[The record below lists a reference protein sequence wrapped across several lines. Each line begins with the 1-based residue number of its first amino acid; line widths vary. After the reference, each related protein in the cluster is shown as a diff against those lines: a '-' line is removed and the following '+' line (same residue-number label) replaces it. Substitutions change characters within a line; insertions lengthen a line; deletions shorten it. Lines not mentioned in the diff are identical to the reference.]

1 LSAKKKILVDELE
14 LSVDDINSIS
24 VAVDKFIDLN
34 KPEEP
39 VEEEAPVEEEVAE
52 EAPVEEEEN
61 N

>member
-1 LSAKKKILVDELE
+1 MSAKKKILVDELE
-14 LSVDDINSIS
+14 LSVDEINSIS

-39 VEEEAPVEEEVAE
+39 VEE
-52 EAPVEEEEN
+52 APVEEEEN